1 MLVTR
6 ITTIDL
12 RFDIVWAQNL
22 GVAVN
27 LDSAF
32 CVNRRIQQN
41 SIQIVE
47 PFSSFATCQGGP
59 QGSQEGA
66 VTHDRDRLSFPDPS
80 REMSQK
86 PPHVWTRICD
96 ACWSVLGYGAVLC
109 KMRQRDRLTSEDKSS
124 SLAGSAET
132 GGVDM
137 TVIDVKPVILE
148 AVSNTGSVHGSDPS
162 ALDGE
167 PRISE
172 PLTDRDSLWI

>member
-1 MLVTR
+1 MVRT
-6 ITTIDL
+6 
-12 RFDIVWAQNL
+12 QNL
-22 GVAVN
+22 MMTVN
-27 LDSAF
+27 LDFTVGPYS
-32 CVNRRIQQN
+32 RIQQN

-47 PFSSFATCQGGP
+47 PIGSFATCQGGP

-66 VTHDRDRLSFPDPS
+66 VADDRDRLSFPDPS

-96 ACWSVLGYGAVLC
+96 ACWSVLWYGAVLC
-109 KMRQRDRLTSEDKSS
+109 KMRKRTGSPQEDKSG

-137 TVIDVKPVILE
+137 TAIDVKPVILE
-148 AVSNTGSVHGSDPS
+148 AVPDSRPITQSDPP

>member
-1 MLVTR
+1 MVRT
-6 ITTIDL
+6 
-12 RFDIVWAQNL
+12 QNL
-22 GVAVN
+22 MMTVN
-27 LDSAF
+27 LDFTVGPYS
-32 CVNRRIQQN
+32 RIQQD

-47 PFSSFATCQGGP
+47 PIGSFATCQGGP

-66 VTHDRDRLSFPDPS
+66 VAHHRDRLSFPDPS

-124 SLAGSAET
+124 SLAGSTET

-137 TVIDVKPVILE
+137 TVIDVKPVILQ

>member
-1 MLVTR
+1 MVRT
-6 ITTIDL
+6 
-12 RFDIVWAQNL
+12 QNL
-22 GVAVN
+22 MMTVN

-41 SIQIVE
+41 PIQIVE
-47 PFSSFATCQGGP
+47 PIGLHATRERRP
-59 QGSQEGA
+59 QGPQEGA
-66 VTHDRDRLSFPDPS
+66 VADDRDRLSFPDPS

-86 PPHVWTRICD
+86 SPHVWSRVCD

-109 KMRQRDRLTSEDKSS
+109 KMRKRTGSPLEDKSS
-124 SLAGSAET
+124 SLASSAEM
-132 GGVDM
+132 GGVDA
-137 TVIDVKPVILE
+137 TVIDIKPVTLE
-148 AVSNTGSVHGSDPS
+148 AVPDSRPITQSDPP